1 MLTWKMFLVGHRPWL
16 DKGLRG
22 ITVGINSPGGRPCTR
37 GGLRFNFLTKSE
49 PRIIGFM
56 YNPHNEWKACRRRR
70 QGPSNPIFSSGWS
83 CGLAVLW
90 SGGTPPFQHPPWAA
104 AVAKLFFS
112 QYTWH
117 AVKHKGDHISY
128 LSLPPRPA
136 VVYFFQA
143 GVLFCKQNAKYWPIF
158 APYDHFRLFYADF
171 LQA

>member
-1 MLTWKMFLVGHRPWL
+1 MYTPNFASDRNLFK
-16 DKGLRG
+16 
-22 ITVGINSPGGRPCTR
+22 TVKCTQCR
-37 GGLRFNFLTKSE
+37 LSKSE

-143 GVLFCKQNAKYWPIF
+143 GVLFCKENAKYWAIF
-158 APYDHFRLFYADF
+158 APYDQFRLFYAF
-171 LQA
+171 FAGLNSVVVYQH

>member
-1 MLTWKMFLVGHRPWL
+1 
-16 DKGLRG
+16 
-22 ITVGINSPGGRPCTR
+22 
-37 GGLRFNFLTKSE
+37 
-49 PRIIGFM
+49 M

-136 VVYFFQA
+136 VVYFFKPVYFFAKRMRNIGLFLPLTTNLGYFTHFFA
-143 GVLFCKQNAKYWPIF
+143 GPNSVVVYQHWQIWGMNGTENRSGHPW
-158 APYDHFRLFYADF
+158 F
-171 LQA
+171 LIILT